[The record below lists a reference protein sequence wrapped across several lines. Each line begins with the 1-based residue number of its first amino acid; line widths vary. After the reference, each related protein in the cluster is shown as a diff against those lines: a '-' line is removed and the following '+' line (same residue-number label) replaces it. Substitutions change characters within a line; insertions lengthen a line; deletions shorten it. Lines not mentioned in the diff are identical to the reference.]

1 MAILITGSS
10 SGLGLEL
17 AKYYIEQQ
25 LEVVGCSRSG
35 TPVNAPNF
43 TDYKVNV
50 SVENSIMDMFHD
62 ISDKKINIDTV
73 IHCAGISQASLAIM
87 TSSKKA
93 REILDV
99 NFLGMFVVTREVVKK
114 MMLRGFGRI
123 VLISSVNV
131 PLHSKGG
138 CIYNASKAAAENLM
152 KTMTT
157 EFGSLDIT
165 FNSLG
170 LSIIKD
176 TGMASEL
183 NSKAAKEKRDQLDKP
198 IDLNISDIT
207 HAIDF
212 FTHKNAGKVSGQTLY
227 LGAP

>member
-17 AKYYIEQQ
+17 AKYYVDRQTEII
-25 LEVVGCSRSG
+25 GCSRSG
-35 TPVNAPNF
+35 TPISAPNF
-43 TDYKVNV
+43 TDYKVDV
-50 SVENSIMDMFHD
+50 SIENSIMDMFHD
-62 ISDKKINIDTV
+62 LSEKKVNIDIL

-99 NFLGMFVVTREVVKK
+99 NFLGMFMVTREAVKK
-114 MMLRGFGRI
+114 MMLRRFGRI

-152 KTMTT
+152 ETMTT
-157 EFGSLDIT
+157 ELGSLDIT

-170 LSIIKD
+170 LSMVKD
-176 TGMASEL
+176 IGMASEL
-183 NSKAAKEKRDQLDKP
+183 SSKAAEEKRSQLDKP
-198 IDLNISDIT
+198 LDLDISDIT
-207 HAIDF
+207 HGIDF